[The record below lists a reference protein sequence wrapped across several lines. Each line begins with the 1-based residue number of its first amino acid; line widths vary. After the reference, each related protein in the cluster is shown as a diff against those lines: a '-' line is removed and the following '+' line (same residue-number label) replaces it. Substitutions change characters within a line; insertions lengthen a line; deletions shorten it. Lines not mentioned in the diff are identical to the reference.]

1 MFYLH
6 KHFSKASV
14 FALFL
19 AAILIGALYYV
30 TVDEGL
36 RETAR
41 VANAMLARSII
52 NRIEPDVQDIGRTG
66 IDTSSSSLLSDP
78 RIRRL
83 AGVFSSATRDL
94 PVLSSSLVTEDGWV
108 LSSSDQDSIGHRVTE
123 GGRQAILAWD
133 EMGQR
138 TVLGYRF
145 DEDRKG
151 ARILLTTVAPLAVDL
166 PDGRSLLF
174 LMTENMEGLFAA
186 QNRRR
191 IVVFSLGGGVFLALY
206 LFLFKV
212 VRQGERILTAQREE
226 IEGQVIL
233 RTRELR
239 ESRERMAD
247 VAEASSDWFWETG
260 PDHRYTWFSLRGL
273 DRGQGLDIEALKKL
287 SRQDLIDCERT
298 DPEALAAHLEDLAT
312 HRPFRDF
319 TYWGRQPR
327 IVGDGMEGGEKRLVR
342 VSGKPRFDAA
352 GRFLGYR
359 GLAEDITDQKEV
371 EERAHRAERRL
382 AEAIDGIPDG
392 VALWDREDRLVL
404 WNNAYE
410 THFPRLAPHLKPGLP
425 FDAAVRLNLG
435 SGDALVTED
444 EGPGI
449 KVETGERGIQTRIR
463 RHREASGVMEV
474 REGSGRW
481 VRITESRVTDGQILS
496 IFSDVTRRKVSET
509 ELEASETCLRIF
521 LGITSDTSSSLEERF
536 KRILE
541 LGAQRFD
548 LENGFVI
555 ERGGADFRFVQ
566 GIGPLVDISQRTKKP
581 GESLSGICLTTKEP
595 VIYRD
600 TDAPEAYRTLPSVQ
614 VMGLR
619 SYIGIGLCPRTSIT
633 GVLAFFS
640 TRSRPAPFTPGD
652 IQMLELMAQWVGSEL
667 FRRDSEGVIRSAMEQ
682 AELANRAKSEFLA
695 NMSHEL
701 RTPLNAIIGFS
712 EVMGDEVFGALG
724 SERYKEYV
732 RAIHDSGYHLLHI
745 INDILDVSKIE
756 AGHMVLS
763 EEPLALVPL
772 IEATLRLIAER
783 AQDGGVRLERDL
795 ADPSPR
801 AHVDGRRM
809 KQVLINV
816 LSNAVK
822 FTPQGGAVRVSMQ
835 TPAPGQDL
843 EIAVSDTGMG
853 MKEEEIL
860 VALSPFGQIDS
871 GLSRRHE
878 GTGLGL
884 PLAKSLMDMHGGSL
898 TLQSVPGQGTVVTLT
913 LPQSR
918 LLESPE
924 RTSDGTGA

>member
-1 MFYLH
+1 MFHLH
-6 KHFSKASV
+6 KHFSRASV

-19 AAILIGALYYV
+19 AAVLIGSLYYI

-41 VANAMLARSII
+41 VANAMLARSIV

-66 IDTSSSSLLSDP
+66 IDTASSSLLSDP
-78 RIRRL
+78 RIHRVADL
-83 AGVFSSATRDL
+83 FVSATRDL
-94 PVLSSSLVTEDGWV
+94 PVLSSSLVTEGGLV
-108 LSSSDQDSIGHRVTE
+108 LSSTDRDLIGRRVAD
-123 GGRQAILAWD
+123 GWNQAILAWGKM
-133 EMGQR
+133 EQR
-138 TVLGYRF
+138 ASLGYRF
-145 DEDRKG
+145 DEDSQDS
-151 ARILLTTVAPLAVDL
+151 RILLITVAPLGVSL
-166 PDGRSLLF
+166 PDGRGLLF
-174 LMTENMEGLFAA
+174 LMTQDMDGLFAA
-186 QNRRR
+186 QKRRR
-191 IVVFSLGGGVFLALY
+191 IVVFGLGGAVFLALY

-239 ESRERMAD
+239 ESQERMAD
-247 VAEASSDWFWETG
+247 VADASSDWFWESG
-260 PDHRYTWFSLRGL
+260 PDHRYTWFSLRGVDLGQEL
-273 DRGQGLDIEALKKL
+273 DVIALKGV
-287 SRQDLIDCERT
+287 SRQDSIDCERT
-298 DPEALAAHLEDLAT
+298 APEALAAHLEDLAN

-327 IVGDGMEGGEKRLVR
+327 TKDDGTDGCGVRLIR
-342 VSGKPRFDAA
+342 VSGKPRFDGE

-359 GLAEDITDQKEV
+359 GLAADITEQKEV
-371 EERAHRAERRL
+371 EDRAHRAERRL

-392 VALWDREDRLVL
+392 VVLWDREDCLVL
-404 WNNAYE
+404 WNKAYQ
-410 THFPRLAPHLKPGLP
+410 THFPRLAPYLKPGLP
-425 FDAAVRLNLG
+425 FETAVELNIG
-435 SGDALVTED
+435 AGDALVTED

-449 KVETGERGIQTRIR
+449 KIETGERGIQTRIR
-463 RHREASGVMEV
+463 RHREANGVIEV

-509 ELEASETCLRIF
+509 ELEESEVCLRTF
-521 LGITSDTSSSLEERF
+521 LGITSDTSSSLEDRF
-536 KRILE
+536 KRILD
-541 LGAQRFD
+541 LGTQRFD
-548 LENGFVI
+548 LENGFVM
-555 ERGGADFRFVQ
+555 ERDGADFRFVQ
-566 GIGPLVDISQRTKKP
+566 GIGPLVDISQRAKKP
-581 GESLSGICLTTKEP
+581 GESLSGICLTTKAP

-600 TDAPEAYRTLPSVQ
+600 VDAPEAYRRMPTVTA
-614 VMGLR
+614 MGLR

-640 TRSRPAPFTPGD
+640 TRSRPDPFNPGD

-667 FRRDSEGVIRSAMEQ
+667 FRRDSEWAIRSAMEQ

-712 EVMGDEVFGALG
+712 EVMGDEVFGPLG
-724 SERYKEYV
+724 SERYKEY
-732 RAIHDSGYHLLHI
+732 AQGIHDSGYHLLHI
-745 INDILDVSKIE
+745 INDILDVAKIE
-756 AGHMVLS
+756 AGHMVMS
-763 EEPLALVPL
+763 EEDQSLVPL
-772 IEATLRLIAER
+772 IEATLRLVAER

-795 ADPSPR
+795 VDPSPWVR
-801 AHVDGRRM
+801 VDGRRM

-822 FTPQGGAVRVSMQ
+822 FTPQGGTVRVFLRA
-835 TPAPGQDL
+835 PVPGQDL
-843 EIAVSDTGMG
+843 EITVSDSGVGMT
-853 MKEEEIL
+853 EEEIF

-898 TLQSVPGQGTVVTLT
+898 TLRSVPGQGTVVTLT

-918 LLESPE
+918 VLDRPES
-924 RTSDGTGA
+924 TSDGTGA